1 MKMVNGKR
9 NNQGNNFL
17 ISSWKSNVSPHI
29 WNNWL
34 YHEQDYFP
42 LSTLLSELVIHF
54 SYQLRYLFFQ
64 KS

>member
-9 NNQGNNFL
+9 NNQGNSFL
-17 ISSWKSNVSPHI
+17 ISSWKSNFSPHI
-29 WNNWL
+29 WTTVHN
-34 YHEQDYFP
+34 HEQDYFP
-42 LSTLLSELVIHF
+42 LSSLLGELVINF